1 MIAADAYLRPHA
13 AGLIMLKLG
22 ETLIRTLPSALSAP
36 TGHSICPIPR
46 TVSRCGG
53 QAEPGSTEF
62 LDWQIA
68 ENNAVICPRCLT
80 PLDHTEHGEARSLT
94 EYRDDEVLRELDPD
108 NDDHC

>member
-1 MIAADAYLRPHA
+1 MAD
-13 AGLIMLKLG
+13 
-22 ETLIRTLPSALSAP
+22 P
-36 TGHSICPIPR
+36 THC
-46 TVSRCGG
+46 VRCGG

-94 EYRDDEVLRELDPD
+94 QYRDDEVLRELDPD
-108 NDDHC
+108 NDDARCSRTSLRAGPTPASPTGCG